1 MRSTNL
7 LLRFDYK
14 LKTMIGARYVC
25 TRFSNRFL
33 RTRQCTTKPTTTT
46 TNVKA
51 GEASVRDFDAYRQL
65 DKLNFTTAA
74 KILFTIPPKKN
85 KFGIDFHLVQFLFVL
100 MPSLAVYLVAH
111 YARYEMRRM
120 DAELELKKKAEEEKK
135 AKEMESSA
143 ADEEEVETVS
153 DPELLNMKERL
164 DKLEETMK
172 DIVVESKKQSV
183 TSLSK
188 TQEQK
193 SVGTVASQQNQKGNT
208 NNEEPSQDANR

>member
-25 TRFSNRFL
+25 TRFLNRFL

-46 TNVKA
+46 TTNVKA
-51 GEASVRDFDAYRQL
+51 RKTSVRDFDAYRQL

-100 MPSLAVYLVAH
+100 MPSLAVYLVAY

-120 DAELELKKKAEEEKK
+120 DAELELKKNAEEEKK

-143 ADEEEVETVS
+143 AEEVEIVS
-153 DPELLNMKERL
+153 DPELSNVKERL

-208 NNEEPSQDANR
+208 NNEEPSQAANR